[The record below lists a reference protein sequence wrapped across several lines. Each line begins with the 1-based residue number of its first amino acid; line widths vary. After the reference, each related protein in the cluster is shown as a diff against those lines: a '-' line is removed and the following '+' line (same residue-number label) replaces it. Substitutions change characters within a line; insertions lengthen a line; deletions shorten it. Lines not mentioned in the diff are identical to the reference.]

1 MAYLVIAR
9 ITERLWRLELQ
20 ILDSIF
26 PPSLGDQQYAQISI
40 LSWAQDK
47 VQKHWEAVLLE
58 CEAWYFSVGDLDID
72 LLHGVRMELGTSS
85 RVWGLASNLSTRKRW
100 DPEHDVNSFCHVI
113 YLQLIP

>member
-20 ILDSIF
+20 LLDSIF
-26 PPSLGDQQYAQISI
+26 SPSLGDQRYAQISI

-47 VQKHWEAVLLE
+47 VQKHWEAVLQE

-72 LLHGVRMELGTSS
+72 SLHGVHMELGTSS
-85 RVWGLASNLSTRKRW
+85 RVWWLASNLSTEEALG
-100 DPEHDVNSFCHVI
+100 P
-113 YLQLIP
+113 

>member
-1 MAYLVIAR
+1 MQL
-9 ITERLWRLELQ
+9 
-20 ILDSIF
+20 LDSIF
-26 PPSLGDQQYAQISI
+26 FFFLGDQRYAQISI

-85 RVWGLASNLSTRKRW
+85 RVWWLASNLSTEEALG
-100 DPEHDVNSFCHVI
+100 P
-113 YLQLIP
+113 

>member
-9 ITERLWRLELQ
+9 ITERLWKLELQ
-20 ILDSIF
+20 LLDSIF
-26 PPSLGDQQYAQISI
+26 SPSLGDQRYAQISI

-72 LLHGVRMELGTSS
+72 SLHGVHMELGTSS
-85 RVWGLASNLSTRKRW
+85 RVWWLASNLSTEEALG
-100 DPEHDVNSFCHVI
+100 P
-113 YLQLIP
+113 